1 MKNQCRW
8 CCANFDFIV
17 HAIRVGHS
25 SQNSAITIML
35 RCQNQ
40 LLMQVSN
47 VTKYHSGTKNR
58 KTQLP
63 PKT

>member
-1 MKNQCRW
+1 MKNQCPQ
-8 CCANFDFIV
+8 CHANFDFSV

-25 SQNSAITIML
+25 
-35 RCQNQ
+35 CQNQ

-47 VTKYHSGTKNR
+47 VTKSHSGTKNR